1 MLPEC
6 RTAGDPYAIPEFDLA
21 KEDVE
26 DFLSELKGYHEQFS
40 DCFSRSEPRE
50 NFLQYMIGQF
60 SELERKSIE
69 PIALKVEGGNIRSMQ
84 RFVSDVVWDTEG
96 MLYRHH
102 ELVSEDMGDPDGVV
116 IFDESG
122 FVKKGEDSV
131 GVAKQYCGNVG
142 KVENC
147 QVGVFAAYA

>member
-1 MLPEC
+1 
-6 RTAGDPYAIPEFDLA
+6 
-21 KEDVE
+21 
-26 DFLSELKGYHEQFS
+26 
-40 DCFSRSEPRE
+40 
-50 NFLQYMIGQF
+50 MIGQF

-84 RFVSDVVWDTEG
+84 RFVSDVVWDTER
-96 MLYRHH
+96 MLSRHH
-102 ELVSEDMGDPDGVV
+102 ELVSEDIGDPDGVL

-142 KVENC
+142 KVENG
-147 QVGVFAAYA
+147 QSGVFAAFFSPWLCSLNGSLLFGKVFEVNLRREPKNVRGPMT